1 MHEGGTE
8 SVQSLRDIQ
17 KVLAVLRA
25 GTPTALRHDHRVESA
40 LDVLGQQRRDELTA
54 LHPIERLS
62 QLQNVGQKE
71 RHARTGAGMFCFVL
85 GGGGRKRYF

>member
-1 MHEGGTE
+1 MYCTCYSHLVGMHEGGTE

-17 KVLAVLRA
+17 KILAVLWA
-25 GTPTALRHDHRVESA
+25 GSPTALRHYHGVESA

-62 QLQNVGQKE
+62 QLHIIRHQK
-71 RHARTGAGMFCFVL
+71 RHGRAGAEV
-85 GGGGRKRYF
+85 Y